1 MSSGYSRFCRL
12 GYSCSDLAEEIEK
25 NTGAEKCISSTVHSE
40 TPPPGY
46 GLALLILAVAQLIL
60 TMLLIFSQKIGKA

>member
-1 MSSGYSRFCRL
+1 MSSVYSRYCRL

-25 NTGAEKCISSTVHSE
+25 IAGTEKCIGSTAYSE

-60 TMLLIFSQKIGKA
+60 TILLIFSQKIGKT